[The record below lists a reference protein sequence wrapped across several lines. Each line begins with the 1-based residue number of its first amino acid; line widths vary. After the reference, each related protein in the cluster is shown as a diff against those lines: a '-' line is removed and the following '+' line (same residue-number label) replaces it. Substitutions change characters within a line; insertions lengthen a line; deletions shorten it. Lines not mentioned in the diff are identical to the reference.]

1 MVCGTRGHLI
11 AQGGD
16 LRGRTA
22 KDQQRDEVLYI
33 DVEELNVPTDTL
45 VSPSLT
51 R

>member
-1 MVCGTRGHLI
+1 MI